1 MLVRK
6 SLKYL
11 LKPNLFKYLL
21 AFLGFL
27 LVLSSCSSLDSSCAE
42 MNWYELGRQDS
53 SRGLN
58 KKESFARRHKICP
71 IDKDSIYAKAYDN
84 GFSSG
89 IMSYCNFKT
98 GYIYSLSQMEK
109 KVSACPDSLKTQF
122 LKGYE
127 IGSYMK
133 DIQSLQNEIQQKI
146 QTVNQ
151 KLETHD
157 NRLSMIADPSSN

>member
-1 MLVRK
+1 MLVKK
-6 SLKYL
+6 SLKSLSKPLL
-11 LKPNLFKYLL
+11 LKYMLLFL
-21 AFLGFL
+21 AFLWIL
-27 LVLSSCSSLDSSCAE
+27 PSCSSLDNSCLE

-53 SRGLN
+53 SRGLD
-58 KKESFARRHKICP
+58 KKESFDRRHKICP
-71 IDKDSIYAKAYDN
+71 IDKDSIYAKAYEN

-89 IMSYCNFKT
+89 IISYCNFKT

-109 KVSACPDSLKTQF
+109 KVSACPENLKAQF

-151 KLETHD
+151 KLETHE
-157 NRLSMIADPSSN
+157 NRLSMIANPNDN